1 MKRKISVLTLVLSII
16 FTAVITFQITYI
28 SLKSEYRHESRMLEA
43 SYSNSLV
50 GKLKLLDE
58 KFRSL
63 YIGDIDDDKLIS
75 AVLNGYIYGTGD
87 RYGEYMSPE
96 EYEQFVGDLEGEFQ
110 GIGISVIENAESGCL
125 EVVSVMPDSPALKAG
140 VLVGDIIVSVGGE
153 SVAEMGADVALSR
166 LLGKAGT
173 FAEFSVAR
181 GGDITS
187 VIPFSIER
195 GYVTEQTVLYHMYDD
210 GTGEIGVI
218 MILSFDGKTA
228 DQFAQAVEELRN
240 QGARALIFDV
250 RYNPGGALDSI
261 VEILDTILPEGP
273 IVRIENSDGSVE
285 VLDSDADEMNLP
297 MAVLVNGST
306 ASAAE
311 LFSSALQDYKKA
323 VLVGT
328 TTYGK
333 GCMQQI
339 VRLADNSAIRI
350 TTNMYDPPFSDNYD
364 GVGVIPDV
372 VIEADNKTLS
382 SNRYTI
388 ADSDDNQLSAAAE
401 LMHERLSATE

>member
-1 MKRKISVLTLVLSII
+1 
-16 FTAVITFQITYI
+16 
-28 SLKSEYRHESRMLEA
+28 MLEA

>member
-1 MKRKISVLTLVLSII
+1 MKRKISVLTLVLSIF

-58 KFRSL
+58 QFRSL
-63 YIGDIDDDKLIS
+63 YIGDIDDDKLVS

-110 GIGISVIENAESGCL
+110 GIGISVVENAESGCL

-195 GYVTEQTVLYHMYDD
+195 GYVTEQTVFYHMYDD

-228 DQFAQAVEELRN
+228 DQFAQAVEELQN

-339 VRLADNSAIRI
+339 VRLVDNSAIRV

-364 GVGVIPDV
+364 GIGVVPDV
-372 VIEADNKTLS
+372 VIEADDITLN

-388 ADSDDNQLSAAAE
+388 ADGDDNQLSVAAE
-401 LMHERLSATE
+401 LMHERLSAAE

>member
-1 MKRKISVLTLVLSII
+1 MKRKISVLTLVLSIF

-110 GIGISVIENAESGCL
+110 GIGISVIENAESGGL

>member
-1 MKRKISVLTLVLSII
+1 MKRKISVLTLVLSIF

-218 MILSFDGKTA
+218 MILSFDGKTS

-240 QGARALIFDV
+240 QGSRALIFDV

>member
-1 MKRKISVLTLVLSII
+1 MKRKISALTLVLSIF

-28 SLKSEYRHESRMLEA
+28 SLKNEYRRESRMLEA
-43 SYSNSLV
+43 SYSNSLA

-58 KFRSL
+58 RFRSL
-63 YIGDIDDDKLIS
+63 YIGDIDDEKLLS

-96 EYEQFVGDLEGEFQ
+96 EYEQFIGDLEGEFQ
-110 GIGISVIENAESGCL
+110 GIGISVVENTESGCL
-125 EVVSVMPDSPALKAG
+125 EVVSVMPDSPALEAG
-140 VLVGDIIVSVGGE
+140 ILVGDLIVTVENE
-153 SVAEMGADVALSR
+153 SVTEIGADAALSR

-173 FAEFSVAR
+173 FAEFSVVR
-181 GGDITS
+181 GGDNTS

-195 GYVTEQTVLYHMYDD
+195 GYVTEQTVFYHMYDGGAD
-210 GTGEIGVI
+210 GIGVI

-228 DQFAQAVEELRN
+228 EQFAHAVEELQN

-261 VEILDTILPEGP
+261 VEILDSLLPEGP

-285 VLDSDADEMNLP
+285 VLDSDANEMNLP

-339 VRLADNSAIRI
+339 VRLADNSAVRV

-364 GVGVIPDV
+364 GIGVVPDV
-372 VIEADNKTLS
+372 VIKADDITLS
-382 SNRYTI
+382 TNRYTI
-388 ADSDDNQLSAAAE
+388 ADSDDNQLSAAAG
-401 LMHERLSATE
+401 LMQEKLSAAE

>member
-1 MKRKISVLTLVLSII
+1 MKRKTSVLTLVLSIF
-16 FTAVITFQITYI
+16 FTAIITFQITYI

-63 YIGDIDDDKLIS
+63 YIGDIDDDRLIS

-140 VLVGDIIVSVGGE
+140 ILVGDIIVSVGDE
-153 SVAEMGADVALSR
+153 SVVEIGADVALSR

-173 FAEFSVAR
+173 FAEFSVVR
-181 GGDITS
+181 GDDTES

-218 MILSFDGKTA
+218 MILSFDGKTS

-240 QGARALIFDV
+240 QGSRALIFDV

-261 VEILDTILPEGP
+261 VEILDTLLPEGP

-339 VRLADNSAIRI
+339 VRLADNSAIRV

>member
-1 MKRKISVLTLVLSII
+1 MKRKISVLTLVLSIF

>member
-1 MKRKISVLTLVLSII
+1 MKRKISVLTLVLSIF

-58 KFRSL
+58 QFRSL

-96 EYEQFVGDLEGEFQ
+96 EYKQFVGDLEGEFQ
-110 GIGISVIENAESGCL
+110 GIGISVVENAESGCL

-195 GYVTEQTVLYHMYDD
+195 GYVTEQTVFYHMYDD

-228 DQFAQAVEELRN
+228 DQFAQAVEELQN

-250 RYNPGGALDSI
+250 RYNPGGVLDSI

-339 VRLADNSAIRI
+339 VRLADNSAIRV

-364 GVGVIPDV
+364 GIGVVPDV
-372 VIEADNKTLS
+372 VIEADDITLN

-388 ADSDDNQLSAAAE
+388 ADGDDNQLSVAAE
-401 LMHERLSATE
+401 LMHERLSAAE

>member
-1 MKRKISVLTLVLSII
+1 MKRKISVLTLVLSIF

-58 KFRSL
+58 KFRSF

-140 VLVGDIIVSVGGE
+140 VLVGDIIVSVGDE
-153 SVAEMGADVALSR
+153 SVAEIGADVALSR
-166 LLGKAGT
+166 FLGKAGT
-173 FAEFSVAR
+173 FAEFSVVR
-181 GGDITS
+181 GDDTES

-261 VEILDTILPEGP
+261 VEILDTLLPEGP

-339 VRLADNSAIRI
+339 VRLADNSAIRV

>member
-1 MKRKISVLTLVLSII
+1 MKRKISVLTLVLSIF

-339 VRLADNSAIRI
+339 VKLADNSAIRV

-372 VIEADNKTLS
+372 VIEADDKTLS

-401 LMHERLSATE
+401 LMHERLSAAE

>member
-1 MKRKISVLTLVLSII
+1 MKRKVSVLSFVLSIC

-28 SLKSEYRHESRMLEA
+28 ALANEYKRESRALEA
-43 SYSNSLV
+43 QYSNSLA

-58 KFRSL
+58 RFRSL
-63 YIGDIDDDKLIS
+63 YIGEIDEEKLAA

-87 RYGEYMSPE
+87 KYGEYMSAE
-96 EYEQFVGDLEGEFQ
+96 EYEQFTNELEGEFQ
-110 GIGISVIENAESGCL
+110 GIGISVVEDTGTGCL
-125 EVVSVMPDSPALKAG
+125 KVVSVMPDSPALNAG
-140 VLVGDIIVSVGGE
+140 IQVGDLITFVGDE
-153 SVAEMGADVALSR
+153 SVAEIGADVALSK

-173 FAEFSVAR
+173 FAEFTVSR
-181 GGDITS
+181 GGDMNS
-187 VIPFSIER
+187 LLPFSIER
-195 GYVTEQTVLYHMYDD
+195 GYVTEQTVMYHMYDD
-210 GTGEIGVI
+210 GTDEIGVI

-228 DQFAQAVEELRN
+228 DQFAQALAELQN
-240 QGARALIFDV
+240 QGARALVFDV

-261 VEILDTILPEGP
+261 VEILDTLLPEGP
-273 IVRIENSDGSVE
+273 IVRIENPDGSTE
-285 VLDSDADEMNLP
+285 VLNSDAEETKLP

-339 VRLADNSAIRI
+339 VRLADNSAIRV
-350 TTNMYDPPFSDNYD
+350 TTNMYNPPFSDNYD
-364 GVGVIPDV
+364 GTGVIPDV
-372 VIEADNKTLS
+372 TVEADDITLNT
-382 SNRYTI
+382 NRYTI
-388 ADSDDNQLSAAAE
+388 ADKDDNQLSAAAE
-401 LMHERLSATE
+401 LMHERLSAAK

>member
-1 MKRKISVLTLVLSII
+1 MKRKISALTLVLSIF

-28 SLKSEYRHESRMLEA
+28 SFKSEYRREVKMLEA
-43 SYSNSLV
+43 GYSNSLA

-58 KFRSL
+58 RFRSL
-63 YIGDIDDDKLIS
+63 YIGDIDEEKLAS

-110 GIGISVIENAESGCL
+110 GIGISVVENAGSGCL

-140 VLVGDIIVSVGGE
+140 ILVGDIIVSVGDE
-153 SVAEMGADVALSR
+153 SVAEIGADVALSR

-173 FAEFSVAR
+173 FAEFSVVR
-181 GGDITS
+181 GDDTES

-261 VEILDTILPEGP
+261 VEILDTLLPEGP

-285 VLDSDADEMNLP
+285 VLDSDASETDLP

-339 VRLADNSAIRI
+339 VKLADNSAIRV

-372 VIEADNKTLS
+372 VIEADNKTLNL
-382 SNRYTI
+382 NRYTI

-401 LMHERLSATE
+401 LMHERLSAEE

>member
-1 MKRKISVLTLVLSII
+1 MKRKISVLTLVLSIF

-58 KFRSL
+58 QFRSL

-96 EYEQFVGDLEGEFQ
+96 EYKQFVGDLEGEFQ
-110 GIGISVIENAESGCL
+110 GIGISVVENAESGCL

-195 GYVTEQTVLYHMYDD
+195 GYVTEQTVFYHMYDD

-228 DQFAQAVEELRN
+228 DQFAQAVEELQN

-250 RYNPGGALDSI
+250 RYNPGGVLDSI

-285 VLDSDADEMNLP
+285 VLDSDADEMNFP

-339 VRLADNSAIRI
+339 VRLADNSAIRV
-350 TTNMYDPPFSDNYD
+350 TTNMYDPSFSDNYD
-364 GVGVIPDV
+364 GIGVVPDV
-372 VIEADNKTLS
+372 VIEADDITLN

-388 ADSDDNQLSAAAE
+388 ADGDDNQLSVAAE
-401 LMHERLSATE
+401 LMHERLSAAE